1 MTVAAA
7 ASRRLARGPRRG
19 ARRLR
24 HPDALDLAR
33 AGHEHPAAAAPL
45 PGTPARLAPH
55 AGLDAGLAMIGLH
68 VGAVLA
74 DPVMRFGL
82 PAVLVPFAAPWRPA
96 AVAAG
101 VVAGWLTL
109 MLAVSFRMRRLI
121 GQRGWRRLHYA
132 SFAAFVLALGHALAA
147 GTDLAGIGG
156 PVLAVVA
163 GGPVL
168 WLTLVRILTP
178 RAPAAPATA
187 AAPAP
192 PDPTQPSTTTD
203 EGDHH
208 ELPHHHRPRRLLRV
222 RRLRRRRPAHLRD
235 RGRRHRHAPAADR

>member
-1 MTVAAA
+1 MTVAAGLPVA
-7 ASRRLARGPRRG
+7 WLV
-19 ARRLR
+19 
-24 HPDALDLAR
+24 AR
-33 AGHEHPAAAAPL
+33 AAGLVAFGILTFATWL
-45 PGTPARLAPH
+45 GLGMSTRVLGRRYQARLLGWHRTLAWT
-55 AGLDAGLAMIGLH
+55 GLGMIGLH

-96 AVAAG
+96 AIAAG

-132 SFAAFVLALGHALAA
+132 SFAAWVLALGHALAA

-156 PVLAVVA
+156 PVLAVIA

-178 RAPAAPATA
+178 RPPPRPQTAAPPATA
-187 AAPAP
+187 
-192 PDPTQPSTTTD
+192 
-203 EGDHH
+203 
-208 ELPHHHRPRRLLRV
+208 
-222 RRLRRRRPAHLRD
+222 
-235 RGRRHRHAPAADR
+235 